1 MSVFI
6 FARCPVCLGYRRVRR
21 DGHFSKHTRG
31 EVGAYCPGS
40 ERDASAARAIDA
52 LGGEMFH
59 REGIARALTLA
70 VDSLDTRRRMILE
83 RHAREL
89 AALDEDM
96 AQKRDSLAVSETRV
110 EALTLAALNACGW
123 DRTDDGL
130 WRDRAAPEREPVSTE
145 VAVDRARRDT
155 GRLR

>member
-1 MSVFI
+1 MSATTG
-6 FARCPVCLGYRRVRR
+6 ARCPVCLGYRRVRR
-21 DGHFSKHTRG
+21 DGHFARHTRG

-40 ERDASAARAIDA
+40 ERDASAALAIDA
-52 LGGEMFH
+52 LGAEMH
-59 REGIARALTLA
+59 RRELLARALALA
-70 VDSLDTRRRMILE
+70 VDSLDARRQMIFE

-89 AALDEDM
+89 AAVDEDM

-123 DRTDDGL
+123 DRTDDGR
-130 WRDRAAPEREPVSTE
+130 WRDRTAPEREPVSTD
-145 VAVDRARRDT
+145 VAVERARRDT